1 MQGSNFPSISLPH
14 SQQDQHTYNYYI
26 HDSAM
31 YLQKK
36 EKRNHYHSK
45 HFNRSVVNS
54 LNREKKINQPHIAC
68 PISPQ
73 LSQTNSSMYRTYDL
87 SLQEKKSHANHHK
100 HSNHLL
106 HATAIHAVFSPI
118 ISVASQQRRAGSR
131 HRSDKA
137 VKSSHLGRRKRNRQ
151 SSPNGSIH
159 PDQPRK
165 R

>member
-1 MQGSNFPSISLPH
+1 MIQQCTYKKKRRETTITVNTSIAASSTL
-14 SQQDQHTYNYYI
+14 SI
-26 HDSAM
+26 G
-31 YLQKK
+31 K
-36 EKRNHYHSK
+36 
-45 HFNRSVVNS
+45 
-54 LNREKKINQPHIAC
+54 KKINQPHIAC

-137 VKSSHLGRRKRNRQ
+137 VKSSHLGRRKGIDDNPVQTDRSTRI
-151 SSPNGSIH
+151 SPGRGRTKTAKPERPVSG
-159 PDQPRK
+159 P
-165 R
+165 

>member
-1 MQGSNFPSISLPH
+1 MIQQCTYKKKRRETTITVNTSIAASSTL
-14 SQQDQHTYNYYI
+14 SI
-26 HDSAM
+26 G
-31 YLQKK
+31 K
-36 EKRNHYHSK
+36 
-45 HFNRSVVNS
+45 
-54 LNREKKINQPHIAC
+54 KKINQPHIAC

-137 VKSSHLGRRKRNRQ
+137 VKSSHLGRRKGESTIQ
-151 SSPNGSIH
+151 SKRIDRSTRISPERGRTMTAKPERPVSG
-159 PDQPRK
+159 P
-165 R
+165 

>member
-1 MQGSNFPSISLPH
+1 MIQQCTYKKKRRETTITVNTSIAASSTL
-14 SQQDQHTYNYYI
+14 SI
-26 HDSAM
+26 G
-31 YLQKK
+31 K
-36 EKRNHYHSK
+36 
-45 HFNRSVVNS
+45 
-54 LNREKKINQPHIAC
+54 KKINQPPIAC

-73 LSQTNSSMYRTYDL
+73 LSQTKSSMYRTYDL
-87 SLQEKKSHANHHK
+87 SLQEKKSHANNHK